1 MVASFL
7 VCALSLPVKFA
18 ADLNVYIIHRV
29 APPFHS
35 YLIITRI
42 LFFTPP
48 NKHIHTNQQSWHTI
62 TNKFPSGISFEA
74 SSKTEQALTTLPTA
88 TKAST
93 HLVSL
98 PLPLRPPE
106 QRVDTH
112 PHHTH
117 SQAVSPLA
125 VQVSGDKALITTADQ
140 GHGEDEAVDEA
151 AIVVAATNTTRTNA
165 HLTDLALALA
175 LTLPT
180 GNILKAR
187 LEKDLHTAQEV
198 VMDTDT
204 MAHEALVTTDTKAH
218 VALDIMDED
227 VEDGA
232 DADAEVTGDPLR
244 SVAQEVQADST

>member
-1 MVASFL
+1 M
-7 VCALSLPVKFA
+7 
-18 ADLNVYIIHRV
+18 
-29 APPFHS
+29 
-35 YLIITRI
+35 
-42 LFFTPP
+42 
-48 NKHIHTNQQSWHTI
+48 
-62 TNKFPSGISFEA
+62 
-74 SSKTEQALTTLPTA
+74 TTLPTA

-98 PLPLRPPE
+98 PLRPLE

-117 SQAVSPLA
+117 LQAVSPLA

-151 AIVVAATNTTRTNA
+151 AIVVVGTNTTRTNA
-165 HLTDLALALA
+165 HLTDLALG

-180 GNILKAR
+180 GNTLKAR

-218 VALDIMDED
+218 AALDIMDED

-232 DADAEVTGDPLR
+232 DVDAEVTGDPLR
-244 SVAQEVQADST
+244 SVAQEVQADLT